1 MTSVSAWIL
10 VLQPP
15 RERPIARSERP
26 PFSTKGTTLRLDGAA
41 VDRGAARDGSSIN
54 QTIQQLEPETLAATS
69 D

>member
-1 MTSVSAWIL
+1 VDLGAPAT
-10 VLQPP
+10 
-15 RERPIARSERP
+15 ARAPDRLIRAP

-54 QTIQQLEPETLAATS
+54 QPIQQLEPETLAATS

>member
-10 VLQPP
+10 VLQRP
-15 RERPIARSERP
+15 RERLIRAP

-54 QTIQQLEPETLAATS
+54 QPIQQLEPETLAATS